1 MSSTAPPA
9 TAAEVNALVESYY
22 GTLGAVGYAEPL
34 HLDPADTVL
43 VVVDAQQH
51 LSTRAIRSSLT
62 AAGLYRDDVEP
73 LLDAIDADMRAALA
87 NITAVLQK
95 CREVGIR
102 AVHVGIQSYLPGAED
117 TGALHKAAG
126 MLYPP
131 GSEDAAFLPE
141 AAPLEGEIVLVK
153 TCSGVHVGTHIDQV
167 LRNLGVQRV
176 LIAGFYTDQCISA
189 SVRDLSDIGY
199 QVSLVEDAMA
209 AMSPQRH
216 EYALQSIRKLYA
228 NSETTAEL
236 LPRLDQIGARR
247 KRRGWLTGRHRG

>member
-34 HLDPADTVL
+34 PLHPSDTAL
-43 VVVDAQQH
+43 VIVDAQQH
-51 LSTRAIRSSLT
+51 LTTQSIRASLK
-62 AAGLYRDDVEP
+62 AAGLYQESVEP
-73 LLDAIDADMRAALA
+73 VLAAIDADMRAALG
-87 NITAVLQK
+87 NISAILQK
-95 CREVGIR
+95 AREVGIR
-102 AVHVGIQSYLPGAED
+102 VVHVGIQSLLPDAAD

-131 GSEDAAFLPE
+131 GSYDAAFLPE
-141 AAPLEGEIVLVK
+141 VAPLESEITLVK
-153 TCSGVHVGTHIDQV
+153 TCSGIHVGTHIDQV
-167 LRNLGVQRV
+167 LRNLGVHRV
-176 LIAGFYTDQCISA
+176 LIAGYYTDQCISA

-199 QVSLVEDAMA
+199 QVSIVEDAMA

-216 EYALQSIRKLYA
+216 ENALQSIRKLYA

-236 LPRLDQIGARR
+236 LPRLERVGAGK
-247 KRRGWLTGRHRG
+247 KRGGWLVGRHRG